1 MSLKKGWKEQE
12 EKERNNAR
20 LGKFSRGLRERQK
33 RIQRKVRGEITLPV
47 EQKGRTSKERGPGQ

>member
-20 LGKFSRGLRERQK
+20 LGKLSRGLRERQK
-33 RIQRKVRGEITLPV
+33 IIQRKVKGGNNAAV
-47 EQKGRTSKERGPGQ
+47 EQKGRTSKESGPGQ